1 MMVDMDKEQIDGVLR
16 FSISLFDCSL
26 AIVLNHKFFER
37 NVLCL
42 SSQISTVKISG
53 REERRKE
60 RKEVGG
66 VL

>member
-1 MMVDMDKEQIDGVLR
+1 MVDTGEEEIDGILR
-16 FSISLFDCSL
+16 FSISLFDCSVT
-26 AIVLNHKFFER
+26 IVLNYKFFEH

-60 RKEVGG
+60 RKEVGR
-66 VL
+66 LL